1 MGWVK
6 PAFFPAV
13 RERAWN
19 PLGDSSPL
27 SGSPCWG
34 RTGVTLVLRTLMLA
48 CGLRPARQASMGP
61 R

>member
-1 MGWVK
+1 MGWVE

-48 CGLRPARQASMGP
+48 RLRPVQQASIGP
-61 R
+61 H